1 MILHYFRFFD
11 RSLSK
16 LICLQVHQK
25 QTERMRHRSEWFLS
39 DPTGL
44 VTVKCRNNNSSS
56 QSAAASHATSAAEQ
70 RASVPSAARL
80 SAPSSAPL
88 RQQQHSP
95 KGVTSSP
102 LSREEIQSKIQ

>member
-1 MILHYFRFFD
+1 MIR
-11 RSLSK
+11 
-16 LICLQVHQK
+16 LQVHQK

-44 VTVKCRNNNSSS
+44 VTVKCRNNNSN
-56 QSAAASHATSAAEQ
+56 QSAAASHATSAAEH

-88 RQQQHSP
+88 RPQQHSP

-102 LSREEIQSKIQ
+102 LSREEIQLNIMIELFSKNI

>member
-1 MILHYFRFFD
+1 MIR
-11 RSLSK
+11 
-16 LICLQVHQK
+16 LQVHQK

-44 VTVKCRNNNSSS
+44 VTVKCRNNNSN
-56 QSAAASHATSAAEQ
+56 QSAAASSHATSAAEH

-95 KGVTSSP
+95 KAVTSSP
-102 LSREEIQSKIQ
+102 LSREEIQSKIMIELISKQI

>member
-1 MILHYFRFFD
+1 MIR
-11 RSLSK
+11 
-16 LICLQVHQK
+16 LQVHQK

-56 QSAAASHATSAAEQ
+56 QSAAASSHATSAAEH

-102 LSREEIQSKIQ
+102 LSREEIQSKIQLSLK